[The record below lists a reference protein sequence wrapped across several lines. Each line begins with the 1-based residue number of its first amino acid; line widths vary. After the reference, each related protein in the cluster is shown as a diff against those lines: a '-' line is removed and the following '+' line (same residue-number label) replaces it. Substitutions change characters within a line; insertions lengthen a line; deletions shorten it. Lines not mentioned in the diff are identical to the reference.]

1 MSADH
6 HRLAVTAAHG
16 FRLADHNA
24 REKPGI
30 TKARAVQRTAIAAD
44 MIGHAQDGMAATNTW
59 SVLAIFQGMDTSGK
73 DGTIARVFAGV
84 NPAGIC
90 VTSFKSPSTAERA
103 QDFLWR
109 VHAACPPS
117 GHIGAFNRSHYE
129 DVLVPRIHPHLLH
142 LDHIPPSLCGSD
154 IWRHRLDDIV
164 NFERMLTRQGTIVL
178 KFFLNISRDEQR
190 QRLLDRLDQPEK
202 TWKFS
207 ATDLTERAH
216 WDAYQE
222 AYDETIAA
230 TATSHAPWFIIP
242 ADRKW
247 FARMVVAEIIADRLH
262 ALDLSAPTP
271 DATRL
276 ADLAEARQALDP

>member
-1 MSADH
+1 MDH
-6 HRLAVTAAHG
+6 HRLCVTTAHG
-16 FRLADHNA
+16 FRLADHDA
-24 REKPGI
+24 TEKPGV
-30 TKARAVQRTAIAAD
+30 TKAQAVKRTAIAAES
-44 MIGHAQDGMAATNTW
+44 IGHSQDKMAATSTW

-90 VTSFKSPSTAERA
+90 VTSFKAPSSAERA
-103 QDFLWR
+103 QDYLWR

-129 DVLVPRIHPHLLH
+129 DVLVPRIHPELLH
-142 LDHIPPSLCGSD
+142 LEHLPADLRSSD

-164 NFERMLTRQGTIVL
+164 HFERMLTRQGTVVL

-190 QRLLDRLDQPEK
+190 NRLLDRLEQPEK

-207 ATDLTERAH
+207 PTDLTERTY

-230 TATSHAPWFIIP
+230 TAALHAPWFIIP

-247 FARMVVAEIIADRLH
+247 YARMAVAEIIADRLQ
-262 ALDLSAPTP
+262 ALDLNVP
-271 DATRL
+271 
-276 ADLAEARQALDP
+276 ELDPTMRAAITAAKRELEP